1 MFRNR
6 VLLVLGLLLIAS
18 MVLSA
23 CGPQATPTSEV
34 TTTQA
39 PAATEAPTE
48 APSTGRAPTIRFAV
62 LSDMTSTNVWA
73 LFDDTDASYWNYA
86 VQGGYWPTLYTLSDQ
101 RFDFIPATADG
112 FPTELTQ
119 EGDFYV
125 GTAKIKP
132 GLKWS
137 DGSELTADDVV
148 FTVQTAL
155 QFKLGL
161 NWQSA
166 YDPNFLDHAEAVDAH
181 TVKFYFTQSPGLA
194 VWQYGALQGTIVNKA
209 YWESKVADAVA
220 MLPGADVDPAS
231 EDYTTKLA
239 DAVDALH
246 KLSNDGEPTFGA
258 WKFSRWEVGA
268 FSENV
273 INENNFF
280 IGSTVEEFANGA
292 YKETYADG
300 TDFTAY
306 GDATGDKVLDY
317 KSGPYFDSSLYTLY
331 DQDAAVLALR
341 NNDVD
346 FILNP
351 SGLSQGFVAQLSGD
365 SNIKIANNKQ
375 NGFRYLAFNNE
386 AKGGVLAN
394 VALHQALACVIDVD
408 FITQKL
414 LQGQAEPVYTLVPEG
429 NGFWH
434 NKDVTKFCVGD
445 DTKTRTEKAVQI
457 LKDAGYTWTKE
468 PAWNED
474 RGGSVD
480 YGEGLKTPEGT
491 AFPEISLLAPSAGY
505 DPLRAT
511 AAVYV
516 EQYARS
522 LGIPVTA
529 ELTNFNNILTA
540 VYDTGDYDMFILGWG
555 LSIYPDYICTFF
567 DSGAGT
573 DPYHYKSDT
582 LKSQCDQFLGEQDI
596 NKAQTLAFQIQDTLA
611 TELPYIILFTTPIY
625 DAYRNVDYPYTDVL
639 DGIGSGLYG
648 APSLAIP
655 SNQ

>member
-306 GDATGDKVLDY
+306 GDATGDKVLEY
-317 KSGPYFDSSLYTLY
+317 KTGPYFDSALYTLY

-365 SNIKIANNKQ
+365 SNIKVVTNKQ
-375 NGFRYLAFNNE
+375 NGFRYLAFNQNRPY
-386 AKGGVLAN
+386 LAN
-394 VALHQALACVIDVD
+394 VALHQALACVIDSD

-414 LQGQAEPVYTLVPEG
+414 LQGQAEPAYTLVPPG
-429 NGFWH
+429 NGFWF
-434 NKDVTKFCVGD
+434 NKDVTKFCVGAD
-445 DTKTRTEKAVQI
+445 SKTRMENSVKI

-480 YGEGLKTPEGT
+480 YGEGLTMPNGQP
-491 AFPEISLLAPSAGY
+491 FPEITLMAPSAGY

-511 AAVYV
+511 TAVYV

-573 DPYHYKSDT
+573 DPYGYKSDT
-582 LKSQCDQFLGEQDI
+582 LKSQCDQFLGEPDL
-596 NKAQTLAFQIQDTLA
+596 NKAQALAFQIQDTLA
-611 TELPYIILFTTPIY
+611 TELPYIILFTNPIY

-639 DGIGSGLYG
+639 DGLGSGLYG
-648 APSLAIP
+648 FPTNAIP
-655 SNQ
+655 TNQ

>member
-1 MFRNR
+1 MTQKRIILFI
-6 VLLVLGLLLIAS
+6 GLLIIAS

-23 CGPQATPTSEV
+23 CGPQATS
-34 TTTQA
+34 A
-39 PAATEAPTE
+39 PSAEPASPNAPGGEAQPSAE
-48 APSTGRAPTIRFAV
+48 APSGRAPVIRFAV

-73 LFDDTDASYWNYA
+73 EFDDTDSSYWNYA
-86 VQGGYWPTLYTLSDQ
+86 VQGSYWPTLYKLSDQ
-101 RFDFIPATADG
+101 RFDFIPYTADG
-112 FPTELTQ
+112 MPSEITQ

-125 GTAKIKP
+125 GTIKILP
-132 GLKWS
+132 GLKWT
-137 DGSELTADDVV
+137 DGSPLTADDVA
-148 FTVQTAL
+148 FSANTAL

-166 YDPNFLDHAEAVDAH
+166 YNPDFLDRVEAVDAQ
-181 TVKFYFTQSPGLA
+181 TVKFYFTQMPGLA
-194 VWQYGALQGTIVNKA
+194 VWQYGALQGPIVNKT

-246 KLSNDGEPTFGA
+246 KLSNDGEPVFGP
-258 WKFSRWEVGA
+258 WKLNRWEVGA
-268 FSENV
+268 FADNAV
-273 INENNFF
+273 NPDDFL
-280 IGSTVEEFANGA
+280 IGTVVEEFANGA
-292 YKETYADG
+292 YKETYPDG

-306 GDATGDKVLDY
+306 GDATGDKVLEY
-317 KSGPYFDSSLYTLY
+317 KTGPYFDSALYTLY

-365 SNIKIANNKQ
+365 SNIKVVTNKQ
-375 NGFRYLAFNNE
+375 NGFRYLAFNQNRPY
-386 AKGGVLAN
+386 LAD
-394 VALHQALACVIDVD
+394 VALHQALACVIDSD

-414 LQGQAEPVYTLVPEG
+414 LQGQAEAAYTLVPPG
-429 NGFWH
+429 NGFWF

-491 AFPEISLLAPSAGY
+491 AFPEVSLLAPSAGY

-582 LKSQCDQFLGEQDI
+582 LKSQCDQFLAEQDI